1 MSGAV
6 IWGTTMNREGF
17 MGLVDKVWILMSRI
31 SAIILII
38 TVVVAIVTALITLLK
53 GSGGGGRS
61 IRARSPMTRE
71 YV

>member
-38 TVVVAIVTALITLLK
+38 TVIVALVTALLSMLK
-53 GSGGGGRS
+53 GHGYGGGTVRP
-61 IRARSPMTRE
+61 RSPLTRE